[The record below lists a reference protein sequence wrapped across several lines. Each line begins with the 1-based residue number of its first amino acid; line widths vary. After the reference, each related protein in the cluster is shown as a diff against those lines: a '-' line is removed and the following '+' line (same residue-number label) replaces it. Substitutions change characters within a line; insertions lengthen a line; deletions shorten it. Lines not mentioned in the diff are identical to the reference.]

1 MKNAIYKISLIYIL
15 CNVLML
21 CITDPKVY
29 AQQNIKIALD
39 KYIEKFI
46 KEQNI
51 PGASVAIV
59 HKKDVFFTKTIG
71 ITGESEK
78 KVTSKTPFAIGS
90 ISKSLTAL
98 AILKL
103 IEDKKIKLEDSVQ
116 QHLPW
121 FKLKDNQLTSTIT
134 IRNLLTH
141 TSGINTYEGLALSD
155 IQSKSSSALKENV
168 KKLLNVKLNASPGEK
183 YQYSNANYI
192 VLGALIEEVTNETYS
207 SYMEKHV
214 FQPLNMNGAA
224 ASKETAY
231 EKGYLTG
238 YQSWFGIPRKSVV
251 SYDNSGAPYGYI
263 TANLEDMI
271 QYIMFLNR
279 PEDAQFL
286 KQENMDLYLSPL
298 YKINSKKSYG
308 FGLRTTNINESETM
322 IWHSGSTPDA
332 RAEIFILNK
341 SGWGG
346 VILTNKNHVLE
357 EPALSVLKNGIISIL
372 NGKEPIDPPRNI
384 PFTQIVMSIV
394 ILVLFISPIMFVK
407 KYRHKK
413 NVEKLT
419 WLFVGNLFLIL
430 SIIFIPLLT
439 YSTSSPWK
447 TIKIFAADVAFL
459 TNIIVTLLVVN
470 GLISIFIALRRKRVK
485 GEIIKEI

>member
-1 MKNAIYKISLIYIL
+1 MKNTIYKMSLIYIL

-21 CITDPKVY
+21 YITDSKVY

-59 HKKDVFFTKTIG
+59 HNKDVFFTKTMG

-90 ISKSLTAL
+90 ISKSLSAL
-98 AILKL
+98 AIVKL
-103 IEDKKIKLEDSVQ
+103 IEDKKLKLEDPVQ
-116 QHLPW
+116 RYLPW
-121 FKLKDNQLTSTIT
+121 FKLKDPQKSSTIT
-134 IRNLLTH
+134 IQHLLTH
-141 TSGINTYEGLALSD
+141 TSGISTYEGLALSD
-155 IQSKSSSALKENV
+155 KQSKNSTALQENV
-168 KKLLNVKLNASPGEK
+168 MKLSNLKLTAPPGEK

-192 VLGALIEEVTNETYS
+192 ILGALIEAVTNETYS
-207 SYMEKHV
+207 SYMEKHI

-251 SYDNSGAPYGYI
+251 SYDNAGAPYGYI

-279 PEDAQFL
+279 QEHTQFL
-286 KQENMDLYLSPL
+286 KKENIDLYLSSL
-298 YKINSKKSYG
+298 YKINSEKSYG
-308 FGLRTTNINESETM
+308 FGLRTTNINKGDKM

-341 SGWGG
+341 SGWSG
-346 VILTNKNHVLE
+346 VI
-357 EPALSVLKNGIISIL
+357 
-372 NGKEPIDPPRNI
+372 
-384 PFTQIVMSIV
+384 
-394 ILVLFISPIMFVK
+394 
-407 KYRHKK
+407 
-413 NVEKLT
+413 
-419 WLFVGNLFLIL
+419 
-430 SIIFIPLLT
+430 
-439 YSTSSPWK
+439 
-447 TIKIFAADVAFL
+447 
-459 TNIIVTLLVVN
+459 
-470 GLISIFIALRRKRVK
+470 
-485 GEIIKEI
+485 

>member
-1 MKNAIYKISLIYIL
+1 MKKTIYKLFQIYIL
-15 CNVLML
+15 CNVIVL
-21 CITDPKVY
+21 CIIHPKSY
-29 AQQNIKIALD
+29 AQQDIKATLD

-51 PGASVAIV
+51 PGAAVAIV
-59 HKKDVFFTKTIG
+59 HNKDVFFTKTWG

-78 KVTSKTPFAIGS
+78 KITSKTPFAIGS

-98 AILKL
+98 AIVKL

-121 FKLKDNQLTSTIT
+121 FKLKDSQISSSIT
-134 IRNLLTH
+134 IQHLLTH
-141 TSGINTYEGLALSD
+141 TSGINTYEGLLISD
-155 IQSKSSSALKENV
+155 KQSKSSTALKENV
-168 KKLLNVKLNASPGEK
+168 MRLSNVKLTALPGEK

-192 VLGALIEEVTNETYS
+192 VLGALIEEITNDTYS

-214 FQPLNMNGAA
+214 FQLLNMNGAS

-251 SYDNSGAPYGYI
+251 SYDNAGAPYGYI

-271 QYIMFLNR
+271 QFIMFLNR
-279 PEDAQFL
+279 QEDTQFL
-286 KQENMDLYLSPL
+286 KKENIDLYLSPL
-298 YKINSKKSYG
+298 YNINSEKSYG
-308 FGLRTTNINESETM
+308 FGLRTTSINESETM

-332 RAEIFILNK
+332 RAEIFTLNN

-357 EPALSVLKNGIISIL
+357 EPALSVLKKGIISIL
-372 NGKEPIDPPRNI
+372 NEEEPVDPHKSI
-384 PFTQIVMSIV
+384 PFTQIVMCTV
-394 ILVLFISPIMFVK
+394 ILALFISSIMLIK
-407 KYRHKK
+407 KYKHKK
-413 NVEKLT
+413 TVKKLT
-419 WLFVGNLFLIL
+419 WLFIGNLFLLL

-439 YSTSSPWK
+439 YSTSSPWR
-447 TIKIFAADVAFL
+447 TIKIFAADVGLL
-459 TNIIVTLLVVN
+459 TSIIVILLAVN
-470 GLISIFIALRRKRVK
+470 GLLSIFIGIRRYKDK
-485 GEIIKEI
+485 

>member
-1 MKNAIYKISLIYIL
+1 MKNTIYKMSLICIL
-15 CNVLML
+15 CNVLIL
-21 CITDPKVY
+21 CIIPPKVY
-29 AQQNIKIALD
+29 AQQNIKVILD

-59 HKKDVFFTKTIG
+59 HNKDVFFTKTMG
-71 ITGESEK
+71 ITGETEK
-78 KVTSKTPFAIGS
+78 KVTSKTPFVIGS

-98 AILKL
+98 AIVKL
-103 IEDKKIKLEDSVQ
+103 IEDKKIKLEDPVQ
-116 QHLPW
+116 RYLPW
-121 FKLKDNQLTSTIT
+121 FKLKDSQISSTIT
-134 IRNLLTH
+134 IQHLLTH
-141 TSGINTYEGLALSD
+141 TSGISTYEGLALSD
-155 IQSKSSSALKENV
+155 KQSKNSTALKENV
-168 KKLLNVKLNASPGEK
+168 MKLSNIKLTAPPGEK

-192 VLGALIEEVTNETYS
+192 VLGALIEGVTNESYS
-207 SYMEKHV
+207 SYMEKHI

-251 SYDNSGAPYGYI
+251 SYDNAGAPYGYI

-279 PEDAQFL
+279 PEDDQFL

-298 YKINSKKSYG
+298 YKINSEKSYG
-308 FGLRTTNINESETM
+308 FGLRTTNMNESDTM

-341 SGWGG
+341 SGWSG

-357 EPALSVLKNGIISIL
+357 ETALSVLKKGIISIL
-372 NGKEPIDPPRNI
+372 NGEELVDIPKNI
-384 PFTQIVMSIV
+384 PLTQIILLIV
-394 ILVLFISPIMFVK
+394 TPILFIISIILIKKYKYMKTVK
-407 KYRHKK
+407 K
-413 NVEKLT
+413 LI
-419 WLFVGNLFLIL
+419 WLFTGSLSLLL

-439 YSTSSPWK
+439 YSTSSPWS
-447 TIKIFAADVAFL
+447 TIKIFAPDVALF
-459 TNIIVTLLVVN
+459 TSIIVTLLAVN
-470 GLISIFIALRRKRVK
+470 GLISILIALRRK
-485 GEIIKEI
+485 

>member
-1 MKNAIYKISLIYIL
+1 MKNTIYKMSLIYIL

-21 CITDPKVY
+21 YITDSKVY

-59 HKKDVFFTKTIG
+59 HNKDVFFTKTMG

-90 ISKSLTAL
+90 ISKSLSAL
-98 AILKL
+98 AIVKL
-103 IEDKKIKLEDSVQ
+103 IEDKKLKLEDPVQ
-116 QHLPW
+116 RYLPW
-121 FKLKDNQLTSTIT
+121 FKLKDPQTSSTIT
-134 IRNLLTH
+134 IQHLLTH
-141 TSGINTYEGLALSD
+141 TSGISTYEGLALSD
-155 IQSKSSSALKENV
+155 KQSKNSTALQENV
-168 KKLLNVKLNASPGEK
+168 MKLSNLKLTAPPGEK

-192 VLGALIEEVTNETYS
+192 ILGALIEAVTNETYS
-207 SYMEKHV
+207 SYMEKHI

-251 SYDNSGAPYGYI
+251 SYDNAGAPYGYI

-279 PEDAQFL
+279 QEHTQFL
-286 KQENMDLYLSPL
+286 KKENIDLYLSSL
-298 YKINSKKSYG
+298 YKINSEKSYG
-308 FGLRTTNINESETM
+308 FGLRTTNINKGDKM

-341 SGWGG
+341 SGWSG

-372 NGKEPIDPPRNI
+372 NGKEPIDPPKNI
-384 PFTQIVMSIV
+384 PFTQSVMSIV
-394 ILVLFISPIMFVK
+394 IFVLFITSIMLIKKYKHKKTVK
-407 KYRHKK
+407 KL
-413 NVEKLT
+413 N
-419 WLFVGNLFLIL
+419 WLFVGNLFLL
-430 SIIFIPLLT
+430 VSIIFIPILT
-439 YSTSSPWK
+439 YSTSSPWR

-459 TNIIVTLLVVN
+459 TSIIVILLAMN
-470 GLISIFIALRRKRVK
+470 GLISIFIALRRKKVQR
-485 GEIIKEI
+485 

>member
-1 MKNAIYKISLIYIL
+1 MKNTIYKMSLIYIL

-21 CITDPKVY
+21 CITDAKVY

-39 KYIEKFI
+39 NYIEKFI

-98 AILKL
+98 AIVKL
-103 IEDKKIKLEDSVQ
+103 IEDKKLKLEDPVQ
-116 QHLPW
+116 RYLSW
-121 FKLKDNQLTSTIT
+121 FKLKDSQISSTIT
-134 IRNLLTH
+134 IQHLLTH
-141 TSGINTYEGLALSD
+141 TSGISTYEGLAISD
-155 IQSKSSSALKENV
+155 KQSKNSTELKENV
-168 KKLLNVKLNASPGEK
+168 MKLSNVKLTAPPGEK

-192 VLGALIEEVTNETYS
+192 ILGALIEEVTNETYS
-207 SYMEKHV
+207 SYMEKYI

-224 ASKETAY
+224 ASKEIAY
-231 EKGYLTG
+231 EKNYLTG

-251 SYDNSGAPYGYI
+251 SYDNAGAPYGYI

-286 KQENMDLYLSPL
+286 KQENMDLFLSPL
-298 YKINSKKSYG
+298 YKINSEKSYG
-308 FGLRTTNINESETM
+308 FGLRTTNINENETI

-372 NGKEPIDPPRNI
+372 NGEVPVDPPKNV
-384 PFTQIVMSIV
+384 PFIQIVMSIV
-394 ILVLFISPIMFVK
+394 IFALFIISIMLIK
-407 KYRHKK
+407 KYKHKK
-413 NVEKLT
+413 TVKRLT
-419 WLFVGNLFLIL
+419 WLFIGSLFLL
-430 SIIFIPLLT
+430 VSIIFIPLLT
-439 YSTSSPWK
+439 YSTNSPWR

-459 TNIIVTLLVVN
+459 TSIIVTLLVVN
-470 GLISIFIALRRKRVK
+470 GLISIFIALKRKRV
-485 GEIIKEI
+485 

>member
-1 MKNAIYKISLIYIL
+1 MKNTIYKMSLIYIL

-39 KYIEKFI
+39 EYIEKFI

-59 HKKDVFFTKTIG
+59 HKKDVFFKKMIG

-78 KVTSKTPFAIGS
+78 KVTSKTPFVIGS

-98 AILKL
+98 AIVKL
-103 IEDKKIKLEDSVQ
+103 IEDKKIKLEDPVQ
-116 QHLPW
+116 RYLPW
-121 FKLKDNQLTSTIT
+121 FQLKDPQISSTIT
-134 IRNLLTH
+134 IQQLLTH
-141 TSGINTYEGLALSD
+141 TSGISTYEGLALSD
-155 IQSKSSSALKENV
+155 KQSENSTALKENV
-168 KKLLNVKLNASPGEK
+168 MKLSNVKLTAPPGEK
-183 YQYSNANYI
+183 YQYSNTNYI
-192 VLGALIEEVTNETYS
+192 ILGALIEAVTNETYS
-207 SYMEKHV
+207 SYMEKHI

-251 SYDNSGAPYGYI
+251 SYDNAGAPYGYI

-279 PEDAQFL
+279 SEHAQFL

-298 YKINSKKSYG
+298 YKINSEKSYG
-308 FGLRTTNINESETM
+308 FGLRTTNINENEMM
-322 IWHSGSTPDA
+322 IWHSGSTSDA

-372 NGKEPIDPPRNI
+372 NGEEPVDIPKNI
-384 PFTQIVMSIV
+384 PLTQIILLIV
-394 ILVLFISPIMFVK
+394 TLILFIISFMLIK
-407 KYRHKK
+407 KYKHMKTAKK
-413 NVEKLT
+413 VI
-419 WLFVGNLFLIL
+419 WL
-430 SIIFIPLLT
+430 SIGSLSLLLSITFIPILT
-439 YSTSSPWK
+439 YSTSSPWH
-447 TIKIFAADVAFL
+447 TIKIFASDVALFAS
-459 TNIIVTLLVVN
+459 IIVTLLAVN
-470 GLISIFIALRRKRVK
+470 GLISIFIALRRKKV
-485 GEIIKEI
+485 

>member
-1 MKNAIYKISLIYIL
+1 MKKTIYKLFQICIL
-15 CNVLML
+15 CNVIVL
-21 CITDPKVY
+21 CIIHPKAY
-29 AQQNIKIALD
+29 AQQEIKATLD

-51 PGASVAIV
+51 PGVAVAIV
-59 HKKDVFFTKTIG
+59 HNKDVFFTKTWG

-78 KVTSKTPFAIGS
+78 KITSKTPFAIGS

-98 AILKL
+98 AIVKL

-121 FKLKDNQLTSTIT
+121 FKLKDSQISSSIT
-134 IRNLLTH
+134 IQHLLTH
-141 TSGINTYEGLALSD
+141 TSGINTYEGLLISD
-155 IQSKSSSALKENV
+155 KQSKSSTALKENV
-168 KKLLNVKLNASPGEK
+168 MRLSNVKLTALPGEK

-192 VLGALIEEVTNETYS
+192 VLGALIEEVTNDTYS

-214 FQPLNMNGAA
+214 FQLLNMNGAA

-251 SYDNSGAPYGYI
+251 SYDNAGAPYGYI

-271 QYIMFLNR
+271 QFIMFLNR
-279 PEDAQFL
+279 QKDTQFL
-286 KQENMDLYLSPL
+286 KKENIALYLSPL
-298 YKINSKKSYG
+298 YNINSEKSYG
-308 FGLRTTNINESETM
+308 FGLRTTSINESETM

-332 RAEIFILNK
+332 RTEIFTLNK

-357 EPALSVLKNGIISIL
+357 EPALSVLKKGIISIL
-372 NGKEPIDPPRNI
+372 NEEEPVDPHKSI
-384 PFTQIVMSIV
+384 PFTQIVMSTV
-394 ILVLFISPIMFVK
+394 ILALFISSIMLIKKYKHKKTVK
-407 KYRHKK
+407 K
-413 NVEKLT
+413 LI
-419 WLFVGNLFLIL
+419 WLFVGNLFLLL

-439 YSTSSPWK
+439 YCTSSPWR
-447 TIKIFAADVAFL
+447 TIKIFAADVGLL
-459 TNIIVTLLVVN
+459 TSIIVILLAVN
-470 GLISIFIALRRKRVK
+470 GLLSIFIGIRRKRV
-485 GEIIKEI
+485 

>member
-1 MKNAIYKISLIYIL
+1 MKNTIYKLSLICIL
-15 CNVLML
+15 CNVLIL
-21 CITDPKVY
+21 CIKPSKVY
-29 AQQNIKIALD
+29 AQQNVKVTLD

-51 PGASVAIV
+51 PGASVAII
-59 HKKDVFFTKTIG
+59 HNKDVFFTKTMG

-98 AILKL
+98 AIVKL
-103 IEDKKIKLEDSVQ
+103 IEDKKIKLEDPVQ
-116 QHLPW
+116 RYLPW
-121 FKLKDNQLTSTIT
+121 FKLKDSQISSTIT
-134 IRNLLTH
+134 IQHLLTH
-141 TSGINTYEGLALSD
+141 TSGISTYEGLALSD
-155 IQSKSSSALKENV
+155 KQSKSSTALKENV
-168 KKLLNVKLNASPGEK
+168 MKLSNVKLTALPGEK
-183 YQYSNANYI
+183 YQYSNVNYI

-214 FQPLNMNGAA
+214 FQPLNMNSAA
-224 ASKETAY
+224 ASKETAN

-251 SYDNSGAPYGYI
+251 SYDNAGAPYGYI

-279 PEDAQFL
+279 PVDAQFL
-286 KQENMDLYLSPL
+286 KQENRDLYLSPL
-298 YKINSKKSYG
+298 YKINSEKSYG

-357 EPALSVLKNGIISIL
+357 ETALSVLKKGIISIL
-372 NGKEPIDPPRNI
+372 NGEEPVDIPKNI
-384 PFTQIVMSIV
+384 PLTQIILLIV
-394 ILVLFISPIMFVK
+394 TLILFIISIILIKKYKYMKTVK
-407 KYRHKK
+407 K
-413 NVEKLT
+413 LI
-419 WLFVGNLFLIL
+419 WLFTGSLSLLV

-439 YSTSSPWK
+439 YSTSSPWR
-447 TIKIFAADVAFL
+447 TIKIFAPDVTLF
-459 TNIIVTLLVVN
+459 TSIIVTLLAVN
-470 GLISIFIALRRKRVK
+470 GLISILIALSRK
-485 GEIIKEI
+485 

>member
-1 MKNAIYKISLIYIL
+1 MKNTIYKMSLICLL
-15 CNVLML
+15 CNVLIL
-21 CITDPKVY
+21 CITPSKVY
-29 AQQNIKIALD
+29 AQQKVKVTLD

-46 KEQNI
+46 KEQSI

-59 HKKDVFFTKTIG
+59 HNKDIFFTKTWG

-98 AILKL
+98 AIVKL
-103 IEDKKIKLEDSVQ
+103 IEDKKIKLEDPVQ
-116 QHLPW
+116 RYLPW
-121 FKLKDNQLTSTIT
+121 FKLKDSQISSTIT
-134 IRNLLTH
+134 IQHLLTH
-141 TSGINTYEGLALSD
+141 SSGISTYEGLLLSD
-155 IQSKSSSALKENV
+155 KQSKSSTALKENV
-168 KKLLNVKLNASPGEK
+168 MKLSNVKVTAPPGEK

-192 VLGALIEEVTNETYS
+192 VLGALIEEVANETYS
-207 SYMEKHV
+207 SYMQKYI

-238 YQSWFGIPRKSVV
+238 YQSWFGIPRKNVV
-251 SYDNSGAPYGYI
+251 SYDNTGAPYGYI

-279 PEDAQFL
+279 PEDPQLL
-286 KQENMDLYLSPL
+286 KKENMDLYLSPL
-298 YKINSKKSYG
+298 YKINSEKSYG

-341 SGWGG
+341 SGWSG

-357 EPALSVLKNGIISIL
+357 ETALSVLKKGIISIL
-372 NGKEPIDPPRNI
+372 NGEEPVDIPKNI
-384 PFTQIVMSIV
+384 PLTQIILLIVTLILFIISIMLIKKYKHIKTGKKVIWLFIGSLSLLISIV
-394 ILVLFISPIMFVK
+394 
-407 KYRHKK
+407 
-413 NVEKLT
+413 
-419 WLFVGNLFLIL
+419 
-430 SIIFIPLLT
+430 FIPLLT
-439 YSTSSPWK
+439 YSTSSPWR
-447 TIKIFAADVAFL
+447 TIKIFAPDVALF
-459 TNIIVTLLVVN
+459 TSIIVTLLAVN
-470 GLISIFIALRRKRVK
+470 GLISILIALRRK
-485 GEIIKEI
+485 

>member
-1 MKNAIYKISLIYIL
+1 MKNTIYKMSLICLL
-15 CNVLML
+15 CNVLIL
-21 CITDPKVY
+21 CITPSKVY
-29 AQQNIKIALD
+29 AQQKVKVTLD

-46 KEQNI
+46 KEQSI

-59 HKKDVFFTKTIG
+59 HNKDIFFTKTWG

-98 AILKL
+98 AIVKL
-103 IEDKKIKLEDSVQ
+103 IEDKKIKLEDPVQ
-116 QHLPW
+116 RYLPW
-121 FKLKDNQLTSTIT
+121 FKLKDSQISSTIT
-134 IRNLLTH
+134 IQHLLTH
-141 TSGINTYEGLALSD
+141 TSGISTYEGLLLSD
-155 IQSKSSSALKENV
+155 KQSKSSTALKENV
-168 KKLLNVKLNASPGEK
+168 MKLSNVKVTAPPGEK

-192 VLGALIEEVTNETYS
+192 VLGALIEEVANETYS
-207 SYMEKHV
+207 SYMQKYI

-251 SYDNSGAPYGYI
+251 SYDNTGAPYGYI

-279 PEDAQFL
+279 PEDPQLL
-286 KQENMDLYLSPL
+286 KKENMDLYLSPL
-298 YKINSKKSYG
+298 YKINSEKSYG

-341 SGWGG
+341 SGWSG

-357 EPALSVLKNGIISIL
+357 ETALSVLKKGIISIL
-372 NGKEPIDPPRNI
+372 NGEEPVDIPKNI
-384 PFTQIVMSIV
+384 PLTQIILLIVTLILFIISIMLIKKYKHIKTGKKVIWLFIGSLSLLISIV
-394 ILVLFISPIMFVK
+394 
-407 KYRHKK
+407 
-413 NVEKLT
+413 
-419 WLFVGNLFLIL
+419 
-430 SIIFIPLLT
+430 FIPLLT
-439 YSTSSPWK
+439 YSTSSPWR
-447 TIKIFAADVAFL
+447 TIKIFAPDVALF
-459 TNIIVTLLVVN
+459 TSIIVTLLAVN
-470 GLISIFIALRRKRVK
+470 GLISILIALRRK
-485 GEIIKEI
+485 

>member
-1 MKNAIYKISLIYIL
+1 MKNTIYKMSLIYIL

-21 CITDPKVY
+21 YITDSKVY

-59 HKKDVFFTKTIG
+59 HNKDVFFTKTMG

-98 AILKL
+98 AIVKL
-103 IEDKKIKLEDSVQ
+103 IEDKKIKLEDPVQ
-116 QHLPW
+116 RYLPW
-121 FKLKDNQLTSTIT
+121 FQLKDSQISSTIT
-134 IRNLLTH
+134 IQHLLTH
-141 TSGINTYEGLALSD
+141 TSGISTYEGLALSD
-155 IQSKSSSALKENV
+155 KQSKNSTALQENV
-168 KKLLNVKLNASPGEK
+168 MKLSNVKLTAPPGEK

-192 VLGALIEEVTNETYS
+192 ILGALIDEVTNETYS
-207 SYMEKHV
+207 SYMEKCI

-238 YQSWFGIPRKSVV
+238 YQSWFGIPRKSIV
-251 SYDNSGAPYGYI
+251 SYDNAGAPYGYI

-279 PEDAQFL
+279 QEHTQFL
-286 KQENMDLYLSPL
+286 KKENIDLYLSSL
-298 YKINSKKSYG
+298 YKINSEKSYG
-308 FGLRTTNINESETM
+308 FGLRTTNINKGDKM

-341 SGWGG
+341 SGWSG

-357 EPALSVLKNGIISIL
+357 ELALSVLKNGIISIL
-372 NGKEPIDPPRNI
+372 NGKEPIDSPKNI
-384 PFTQIVMSIV
+384 PFTQSVMSIV
-394 ILVLFISPIMFVK
+394 IFVLFITSIMLIKKYKHKKTVK
-407 KYRHKK
+407 KL
-413 NVEKLT
+413 N
-419 WLFVGNLFLIL
+419 WLFVGNLFLL
-430 SIIFIPLLT
+430 VSIIFIPILT
-439 YSTSSPWK
+439 YSTSSPWR

-459 TNIIVTLLVVN
+459 TSIIVILLAMN
-470 GLISIFIALRRKRVK
+470 GLISIFIALRRK
-485 GEIIKEI
+485 

>member
-1 MKNAIYKISLIYIL
+1 MKNTIYKMSLICLL
-15 CNVLML
+15 CNVLIL
-21 CITDPKVY
+21 CITPSKVY
-29 AQQNIKIALD
+29 AQQKVKVTLD

-46 KEQNI
+46 KEQSI

-59 HKKDVFFTKTIG
+59 HNKDIFFTKTWG

-98 AILKL
+98 AIVKL
-103 IEDKKIKLEDSVQ
+103 IEDKKIKLEDPVQ
-116 QHLPW
+116 RYLPW
-121 FKLKDNQLTSTIT
+121 FKLKDSQISSTIT
-134 IRNLLTH
+134 IQHLLTH
-141 TSGINTYEGLALSD
+141 TSGISTYEGLLLSD
-155 IQSKSSSALKENV
+155 KQSKSSTALKENV
-168 KKLLNVKLNASPGEK
+168 MKLSNVKVTAPPGEK

-192 VLGALIEEVTNETYS
+192 VLGALIEEVANETYS
-207 SYMEKHV
+207 SYMQKYI

-251 SYDNSGAPYGYI
+251 SYDNTGAPYGYI

-279 PEDAQFL
+279 PEDPQLL
-286 KQENMDLYLSPL
+286 KKENMDLYLSPL
-298 YKINSKKSYG
+298 YKINSEKSYG

-341 SGWGG
+341 SGWSG

-357 EPALSVLKNGIISIL
+357 ETALSVLKKGIISIL
-372 NGKEPIDPPRNI
+372 NGEEPVDIPKNI
-384 PFTQIVMSIV
+384 PLTQIILLIVTLILFIISIMLIKKYKHIKTGKKVIWLFIGSLSLLISIV
-394 ILVLFISPIMFVK
+394 
-407 KYRHKK
+407 
-413 NVEKLT
+413 
-419 WLFVGNLFLIL
+419 FL
-430 SIIFIPLLT
+430 PLLT
-439 YSTSSPWK
+439 YSTSSPWR
-447 TIKIFAADVAFL
+447 TIKIFAPDVALF
-459 TNIIVTLLVVN
+459 TSIIVTLLAVN
-470 GLISIFIALRRKRVK
+470 GLISILIALRRK
-485 GEIIKEI
+485 

>member
-1 MKNAIYKISLIYIL
+1 MKKTIYKLFQICIL
-15 CNVLML
+15 CNVIVL
-21 CITDPKVY
+21 CIIHPKAY
-29 AQQNIKIALD
+29 AQQEIKATLD

-51 PGASVAIV
+51 PGAAVAIV
-59 HKKDVFFTKTIG
+59 HNKDVFFTKTWG

-78 KVTSKTPFAIGS
+78 KITSKTPFAIGS

-98 AILKL
+98 AIVKL

-121 FKLKDNQLTSTIT
+121 FKLKDSQISSSIT
-134 IRNLLTH
+134 IQHLLTH
-141 TSGINTYEGLALSD
+141 TSGINTYEGLLISD
-155 IQSKSSSALKENV
+155 RQSKSSTALKENV
-168 KKLLNVKLNASPGEK
+168 MRLLNVKLTALPGEK

-192 VLGALIEEVTNETYS
+192 VLGALIEEVTNDTYS

-214 FQPLNMNGAA
+214 FQLLNMNGAA

-251 SYDNSGAPYGYI
+251 SYDNAGAPYGYI

-271 QYIMFLNR
+271 QFIMFLNR
-279 PEDAQFL
+279 QKDTRFL
-286 KQENMDLYLSPL
+286 KKENIALYLSPL
-298 YKINSKKSYG
+298 YNINSEKSYG
-308 FGLRTTNINESETM
+308 FGLRTTSINESETM

-332 RAEIFILNK
+332 RTEIFTLNK

-357 EPALSVLKNGIISIL
+357 EPALSVLKKGIISIV
-372 NGKEPIDPPRNI
+372 NEEEPVDPHKSI
-384 PFTQIVMSIV
+384 PFTQIVMSTV
-394 ILVLFISPIMFVK
+394 ILALFISSIMLIK
-407 KYRHKK
+407 KYKHKK
-413 NVEKLT
+413 TIKKLI
-419 WLFVGNLFLIL
+419 WLFVGNLFLLL
-430 SIIFIPLLT
+430 SITFIPLLT
-439 YSTSSPWK
+439 YCTSSPWR
-447 TIKIFAADVAFL
+447 TIKIFAADVGLL
-459 TNIIVTLLVVN
+459 TSIIVILLAVN
-470 GLISIFIALRRKRVK
+470 GLLSIFIGIRRKRV
-485 GEIIKEI
+485 

>member
-1 MKNAIYKISLIYIL
+1 MKNTIYKLSLICIL
-15 CNVLML
+15 CNVLIL
-21 CITDPKVY
+21 CIIPPKVY
-29 AQQNIKIALD
+29 AQQNIKVTLD

-59 HKKDVFFTKTIG
+59 QNKDVFFTKTMG
-71 ITGESEK
+71 TTGESEK

-90 ISKSLTAL
+90 ISKSLSAL
-98 AILKL
+98 AIVKL
-103 IEDKKIKLEDSVQ
+103 IEDKKLKLEDPVQ
-116 QHLPW
+116 RYLPW
-121 FKLKDNQLTSTIT
+121 FKLKDRQTSSTIT
-134 IRNLLTH
+134 IQHLLTH
-141 TSGINTYEGLALSD
+141 TSGISTYEGLSLSD
-155 IQSKSSSALKENV
+155 MQSKNSTALKANV
-168 KKLLNVKLNASPGEK
+168 MKLSNIKLTAPPGEK

-192 VLGALIEEVTNETYS
+192 VLGALIEGVTNESYS
-207 SYMEKHV
+207 SYMEKHI

-251 SYDNSGAPYGYI
+251 SYDNAGAPYGYI

-279 PEDAQFL
+279 PDDVQFL

-298 YKINSKKSYG
+298 YKINSEKSYG

-357 EPALSVLKNGIISIL
+357 ETALSVLKKGIISIL
-372 NGKEPIDPPRNI
+372 NGEEPVDIPKNI
-384 PFTQIVMSIV
+384 PLTQIILLIV
-394 ILVLFISPIMFVK
+394 TLILFIISIILIKKYKYMKTVK
-407 KYRHKK
+407 K
-413 NVEKLT
+413 LI
-419 WLFVGNLFLIL
+419 WLFTGSLSLLL

-439 YSTSSPWK
+439 YSTSSPWR
-447 TIKIFAADVAFL
+447 TIKIFAPDVALF
-459 TNIIVTLLVVN
+459 TSIIVTLLAVT
-470 GLISIFIALRRKRVK
+470 GLISILIALRRK
-485 GEIIKEI
+485 